1 MKYDLTSPNDKAIV
15 RQFEK
20 ELAGRDWDTYC
31 IAKGYL
37 IRNDRYPDGAI
48 VPSKLIQLNA
58 DKDKFTAL
66 EVLTAKQNYARK
78 KEKEG
83 LDLVASPP
91 PEAPKLPVSN
101 DSPQSKETPIPAKK
115 DPLDAYCGGCVELK
129 TECTCIKLEDIP
141 F

>member
-1 MKYDLTSPNDKAIV
+1 MD
-15 RQFEK
+15 
-20 ELAGRDWDTYC
+20 
-31 IAKGYL
+31 KGYL
-37 IRNDRYPDGAI
+37 IKNDRYPDGAI

-83 LDLVASPP
+83 LDAIAEPP
-91 PEAPKLPVSN
+91 PEALKSPPSEVKAEVVVS
-101 DSPQSKETPIPAKK
+101 PIPAKK
-115 DPLDAYCGGCVELK
+115 DPLDDYCGGCAELK